1 MIREFNGKAPR
12 IHPTAFVSEAAYVVG
27 DVEIGP
33 YSSVWPGTIIR
44 GDRHKIVLGAYVDI
58 QDNCVI
64 HTDSDATYGDY
75 VTLGHHVM
83 CHAKT
88 VSTHCLIGNGAVING
103 DAEIGE
109 YSIVAS
115 GAVVLER
122 VQIPPRSFVTGAP
135 AEVKRQTEERHHKMI
150 RGTAEAYAANGRDF
164 KDAGLGDVPPQF
176 IVEEWSGTMP
186 EAPNPGFTWGA
197 R

>member
-1 MIREFNGKAPR
+1 VEVDVIRSFDGKSPR

-44 GDRHKIVLGAYVDI
+44 GDHHKIVLGAYVDI
-58 QDNCVI
+58 QDNCVV
-64 HTDSDATYGDY
+64 HTDSDAYYGDY
-75 VTLGHHVM
+75 TTLGHHVI

-88 VSTHCLIGNGAVING
+88 VSTHCLLANGAVING

-109 YSIVAS
+109 YSIIAS

-122 VQIPPRSFVTGAP
+122 VQIPPHSFVTGAP
-135 AEVKRQTEERHHKMI
+135 AEVRRETSERHHQMI
-150 RGTAEAYAANGRDF
+150 RGIAEGYANNGQQF
-164 KDAGLGDVPPQF
+164 KAAGLGDVP
-176 IVEEWSGTMP
+176 EEFLIH
-186 EAPNPGFTWGA
+186 E
-197 R
+197 

>member
-1 MIREFNGKAPR
+1 VEVDVIRSFDGKSPR

-44 GDRHKIVLGAYVDI
+44 GDHHKIVLGAYVDI
-58 QDNCVI
+58 QDNCVV
-64 HTDSDATYGDY
+64 HTDSDAYYGDY
-75 VTLGHHVM
+75 TTLGHHVI

-88 VSTHCLIGNGAVING
+88 VSTHCLLGNGAVING

-109 YSIVAS
+109 YSIIAS

-122 VQIPPRSFVTGAP
+122 VQIPPHSFVIGAP
-135 AEVKRQTEERHHKMI
+135 AEVRRETSERHHQMI
-150 RGTAEAYAANGRDF
+150 RGIAEGYANNGQQF
-164 KDAGLGDVPPQF
+164 KAAGLGDVP
-176 IVEEWSGTMP
+176 EEFLIH
-186 EAPNPGFTWGA
+186 E
-197 R
+197 